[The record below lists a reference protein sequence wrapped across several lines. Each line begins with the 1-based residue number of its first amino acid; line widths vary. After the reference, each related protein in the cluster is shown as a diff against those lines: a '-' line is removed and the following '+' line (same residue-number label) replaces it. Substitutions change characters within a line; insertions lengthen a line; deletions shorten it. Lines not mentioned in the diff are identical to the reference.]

1 MRLNDLNLGAK
12 GMVKKLNISGKQKQ
26 RLLDIGLTEGTVI
39 ESVLRSPS
47 GDPTAYY
54 IRGALIAIR
63 KEDSCNIMC
72 DVI

>member
-1 MRLNDLNLGAK
+1 MRLNDLKLGAK
-12 GMVKKLNISGKQKQ
+12 GMVKKLNIFGKQKQ

-63 KEDSCNIMC
+63 NEDSCNIMC
-72 DVI
+72 DAI